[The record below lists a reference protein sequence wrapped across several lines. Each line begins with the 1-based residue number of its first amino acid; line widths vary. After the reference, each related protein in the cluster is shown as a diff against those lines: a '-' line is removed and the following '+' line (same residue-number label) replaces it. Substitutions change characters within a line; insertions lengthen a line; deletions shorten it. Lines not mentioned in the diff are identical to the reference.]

1 MIDVDDID
9 HYGCASDFEGTMTS
23 FEKDIEVTLGDTEVT
38 VTVHLECTSPSEE
51 PRGQFGPP
59 ELYDPG
65 GPAEFDLEWAEVSLG
80 SDTAK
85 LTANLFWALLGDKAQ
100 LIYDAA
106 IEAAQESGEF

>member
-9 HYGCASDFEGTMTS
+9 RYGCDYDVPSTS
-23 FEKDIEVTLGDTEVT
+23 FSKEVEVTLGDTEVT
-38 VTVHLECTSPSEE
+38 VTVHLECTSTSEAPS
-51 PRGQFGPP
+51 GQFGPP

-65 GPAEFDLEWAEVSLG
+65 GPAEFNLEWAEVSLG